1 VYSCN
6 LRICWW
12 VSSLLLNAF
21 SSNGHHQAKSA
32 KPEDERPKIYLLEFD
47 KRFEVF
53 PEFVFYD
60 FKNPLKL
67 PRE

>member
-1 VYSCN
+1 M
-6 LRICWW
+6 RQ
-12 VSSLLLNAF
+12 NA
-21 SSNGHHQAKSA
+21 SDIDAGQ
-32 KPEDERPKIYLLEFD
+32 KPKLWLLEFD

-67 PRE
+67 PRESKTPPAGK